1 MAWHRRTIVQSSRCK
16 SKALSAVFLSLRKNL
31 ASHSGVHVILWH
43 SVLQSC
49 RKVWKSRRASN
60 TRRPYNGIGF
70 GSISAKIYRVPG
82 GTCPPR
88 PLGSDGL
95 CHLMT
100 LWEWKQPLTD
110 DWTHISQPT
119 RECWTIKRMGPSH
132 HDNVVAEKWQKL
144 RFVARKLHTRVW
156 NCRNECFWSKLVP
169 NSYVCSELSPL
180 QYTGLCN
187 NDLGLF

>member
-1 MAWHRRTIVQSSRCK
+1 MAWRRRTIVQSSRCK

-43 SVLQSC
+43 SVYGAVGRSENLGGQ
-49 RKVWKSRRASN
+49 AI

-70 GSISAKIYRVPG
+70 GSISDKIYGVPG
-82 GTCPPR
+82 GDCPPR
-88 PLGSDGL
+88 PSGSDGP

-132 HDNVVAEKWQKL
+132 HDNVVAEKWLKPLRRAQAAHSSLKL
-144 RFVARKLHTRVW
+144 
-156 NCRNECFWSKLVP
+156 
-169 NSYVCSELSPL
+169 
-180 QYTGLCN
+180 
-187 NDLGLF
+187 

>member
-1 MAWHRRTIVQSSRCK
+1 MAWRRRTIVQSSRCK

-43 SVLQSC
+43 SVYRAVGRSENLGGQVIE
-49 RKVWKSRRASN
+49 KGHIMEEVLVLFLLKHMGSRGGDCPL
-60 TRRPYNGIGF
+60 RPW
-70 GSISAKIYRVPG
+70 S
-82 GTCPPR
+82 
-88 PLGSDGL
+88 SDGP

-132 HDNVVAEKWQKL
+132 HDNVVAEKWQKPL
-144 RFVARKLHTRVW
+144 RRAQAAHSSLKL
-156 NCRNECFWSKLVP
+156 
-169 NSYVCSELSPL
+169 
-180 QYTGLCN
+180 
-187 NDLGLF
+187 